1 MTHNLTYYLVMLKYN
16 LSEAKAHFSKVM
28 ETVEAGETVTLC
40 KRNKPV
46 ARVVPIEEEPVFK
59 KHKTKIGCFK
69 GQIKIHGDLTEPV
82 VPLSDWESL
91 T

>member
-1 MTHNLTYYLVMLKYN
+1 MITYNV
-16 LSEAKAHFSKVM
+16 SEANAQFSKLM

-59 KHKTKIGCFK
+59 KHHTKIGWAK
-69 GQIKIHGDLTEPV
+69 GQIKIHCDLTEPAIRE
-82 VPLSDWESL
+82 SDWEML
-91 T
+91 N